1 MSDTY
6 SGGTLLGDYSLKV
19 VGGTMRGREFPIKG
33 NTFSI
38 GRSRDADIVIHD
50 TLISRVHS
58 KFIMEGTKWFVEDL
72 NSTNGTWVGETRANS
87 HTVVPENSIVRI
99 GKTIIRI
106 HNKSGSKAKSKG
118 INEESFNCRINPHD
132 FSILSTEETSQD
144 VDSHM
149 EQMSKTMQALCKLQ
163 KIAEDATCIESLAK
177 KALNS
182 IEDYISFESGVIFY
196 LNKETGEY
204 EPLGTK
210 SPSGFGKS
218 NTRDW
223 TDQPVIDYVAEKKE
237 SVLSIDHGNSSEG
250 KDNKTA
256 QTSLI
261 CAPIFEN
268 ENVTG
273 IIYLV
278 STSPTNKY
286 TPSSLKLLT
295 ALAHSIGVAI
305 KSFNAFQKISK
316 TKVNVISDSTTLS
329 DMAHLV
335 RNIMAAFEGSLN
347 LMSMGLEKDNM
358 ELASDA
364 LKIMGINYRKVCN
377 LSLDLV
383 EIIGD
388 SKPSITQIDVCSII
402 ENINKEMEQSLQH
415 DSITLNCDNLN
426 MVSDRMIDSD
436 SRLLPRAI
444 KNLILVAQKAI
455 FFKCMEE
462 ELQLSGEIIIRVKSD
477 LFSDFINLSI
487 EDNGKAVD
495 EKYINRCFDMETLDR
510 GDVGS
515 ALELAVCKKILD
527 ATNSKIKV
535 SASNYGGACFTIS
548 IPVSS
553 DELSSAETM
562 SMKLPFIK

>member
-1 MSDTY
+1 
-6 SGGTLLGDYSLKV
+6 
-19 VGGTMRGREFPIKG
+19 
-33 NTFSI
+33 
-38 GRSRDADIVIHD
+38 
-50 TLISRVHS
+50 
-58 KFIMEGTKWFVEDL
+58 
-72 NSTNGTWVGETRANS
+72 
-87 HTVVPENSIVRI
+87 
-99 GKTIIRI
+99 
-106 HNKSGSKAKSKG
+106 
-118 INEESFNCRINPHD
+118 
-132 FSILSTEETSQD
+132 
-144 VDSHM
+144 
-149 EQMSKTMQALCKLQ
+149 
-163 KIAEDATCIESLAK
+163 
-177 KALNS
+177 
-182 IEDYISFESGVIFY
+182 
-196 LNKETGEY
+196 
-204 EPLGTK
+204 
-210 SPSGFGKS
+210 
-218 NTRDW
+218 
-223 TDQPVIDYVAEKKE
+223 
-237 SVLSIDHGNSSEG
+237 
-250 KDNKTA
+250 
-256 QTSLI
+256 
-261 CAPIFEN
+261 
-268 ENVTG
+268 
-273 IIYLV
+273 
-278 STSPTNKY
+278 
-286 TPSSLKLLT
+286 
-295 ALAHSIGVAI
+295 
-305 KSFNAFQKISK
+305 
-316 TKVNVISDSTTLS
+316 
-329 DMAHLV
+329 
-335 RNIMAAFEGSLN
+335 
-347 LMSMGLEKDNM
+347 MGLEKDNM

-415 DSITLNCDNLN
+415 DSITLNCDNLK